1 MLPDLLWPRIY
12 KPPRRALFSEV
23 KKEAGTIGAL
33 GAYDMAGGV
42 VATKM
47 EH

>member
-1 MLPDLLWPRIY
+1 MLPDLLWPCIY
-12 KPPRRALFSEV
+12 KLSPCLFSEV
-23 KKEAGTIGAL
+23 KKGAGTIGAL